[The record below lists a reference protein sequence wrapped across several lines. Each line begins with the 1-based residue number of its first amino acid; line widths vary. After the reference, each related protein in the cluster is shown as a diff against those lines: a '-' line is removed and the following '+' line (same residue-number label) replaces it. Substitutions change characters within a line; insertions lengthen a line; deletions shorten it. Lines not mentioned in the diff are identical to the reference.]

1 VLTEAECYHRCY
13 GGRDDDTVVVLR
25 KGARAEPETRKVEQG
40 QAEAG
45 AEGREAA

>member
-13 GGRDDDTVVVLR
+13 GGRDDGTVVVLR
-25 KGARAEPETRKVEQG
+25 AGVRVEPQAANVEQAHG
-40 QAEAG
+40 EAG